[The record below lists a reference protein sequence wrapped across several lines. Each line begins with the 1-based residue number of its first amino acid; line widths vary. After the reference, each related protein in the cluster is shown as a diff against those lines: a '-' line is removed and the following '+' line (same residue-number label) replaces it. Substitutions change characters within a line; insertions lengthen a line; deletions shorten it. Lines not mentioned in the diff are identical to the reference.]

1 MGVHILVSAN
11 EPGTRL
17 YASRPAIEL
26 TSLNENRYHLGMSSD
41 SAPAKPAGNQGQ
53 DVSVYPQSDRVL
65 SQQLLGKKGEL
76 IIEHEGREYRLRR
89 TQNGKLI
96 LTA

>member
-1 MGVHILVSAN
+1 MLS
-11 EPGTRL
+11 EP
-17 YASRPAIEL
+17 
-26 TSLNENRYHLGMSSD
+26 MS
-41 SAPAKPAGNQGQ
+41 AKPEGNQGREP
-53 DVSVYPQSDRVL
+53 DPGAPSERMM

>member
-1 MGVHILVSAN
+1 MLP
-11 EPGTRL
+11 ET
-17 YASRPAIEL
+17 
-26 TSLNENRYHLGMSSD
+26 MS
-41 SAPAKPAGNQGQ
+41 AKPEGNQGREL
-53 DVSVYPQSDRVL
+53 DCHAPSERVM
-65 SQQLLGKKGEL
+65 SRQLLGKKGEL

>member
-1 MGVHILVSAN
+1 MC
-11 EPGTRL
+11 P
-17 YASRPAIEL
+17 SRDY
-26 TSLNENRYHLGMSSD
+26 ENSE
-41 SAPAKPAGNQGQ
+41 GNQGREFASPA
-53 DVSVYPQSDRVL
+53 VPDRMM
-65 SQQLLGKKGEL
+65 SQQLLGRNGEL

>member
-1 MGVHILVSAN
+1 M
-11 EPGTRL
+11 
-17 YASRPAIEL
+17 PADP
-26 TSLNENRYHLGMSSD
+26 TSPNTE
-41 SAPAKPAGNQGQ
+41 GNQGR
-53 DVSVYPQSDRVL
+53 DLTPSASSDPVPSR
-65 SQQLLGKKGEL
+65 QLLGKKGEL

>member
-1 MGVHILVSAN
+1 MPREQTV
-11 EPGTRL
+11 P
-17 YASRPAIEL
+17 
-26 TSLNENRYHLGMSSD
+26 
-41 SAPAKPAGNQGQ
+41 KPEGNQGGELR
-53 DVSVYPQSDRVL
+53 VGFVSDRVM
-65 SQQLLGKKGEL
+65 SQQLLGRKGEL

>member
-1 MGVHILVSAN
+1 MVRK
-11 EPGTRL
+11 P
-17 YASRPAIEL
+17 
-26 TSLNENRYHLGMSSD
+26 MSSN
-41 SAPAKPAGNQGQ
+41 PEGNQGGEP
-53 DVSVYPQSDRVL
+53 VVRSPSDRVM
-65 SQQLLGKKGEL
+65 SQQLLGGNGEL

>member
-1 MGVHILVSAN
+1 MLRN
-11 EPGTRL
+11 P
-17 YASRPAIEL
+17 
-26 TSLNENRYHLGMSSD
+26 MS
-41 SAPAKPAGNQGQ
+41 PNPEGNQGGEP
-53 DVSVYPQSDRVL
+53 VVGSASDRVM
-65 SQQLLGKKGEL
+65 SHQLLGGKGEL

>member
-1 MGVHILVSAN
+1 MLPDPI
-11 EPGTRL
+11 PTD
-17 YASRPAIEL
+17 PQ
-26 TSLNENRYHLGMSSD
+26 
-41 SAPAKPAGNQGQ
+41 GNQRREPP
-53 DVSVYPQSDRVL
+53 SRSSSDRVA